1 MITHFQEFISP
12 SELRV
17 HLSCCRTIFQ
27 FRVVVVV
34 VVVLLAL
41 RLSRRRRLHLVLREA
56 EVEAVR
62 MVVAMSQFH
71 S

>member
-1 MITHFQEFISP
+1 
-12 SELRV
+12 
-17 HLSCCRTIFQ
+17 
-27 FRVVVVV
+27 VVVV

-41 RLSRRRRLHLVLREA
+41 RLFRRRRLHLVLREA

-62 MVVAMSQFH
+62 MVEAMSQSH